1 MGLISRVSSRTYRY
15 IPDMPLSLKECCAL
29 ARHALDERNQ
39 ENAEKFVELALQ
51 IEGGTE
57 DPDALEVT
65 GLLMHALGDLT
76 SASDCMERAVDADK
90 IKLAEEI
97 TSTTVLQNKPD
108 MIRRMLSLAEY
119 YKGSMAYELFKTA
132 LDISTEL
139 ANDHKRSSMIAAS
152 IAELYLSEPL
162 CMKPDAKEKCKEFVG
177 VCLSSDEKN
186 VDGWSL
192 KASYHISSEELE
204 EAKESL
210 KRGLGLYDEVEKNI
224 EESEKI
230 KDSGDSQNNDN
241 TAEITTDFS
250 LTDSQK
256 TRLIQLCTEL
266 SFYEKAVEIGEKILL
281 TDKTQYHVLYYMG
294 WAASLSEN
302 SELKDASR
310 DYLNNAH
317 QLLLQLKK
325 TPDFGRADFE
335 LLGHVKELIEKTGGK
350 LEEIDVSLIPDE
362 EVEQWVERCIE
373 GENDEMED

>member
-1 MGLISRVSSRTYRY
+1 
-15 IPDMPLSLKECCAL
+15 
-29 ARHALDERNQ
+29 LDERNQ

-230 KDSGDSQNNDN
+230 KDSGDSQNNDK
-241 TAEITTDFS
+241 TAETTTDFS

-294 WAASLSEN
+294 WAASLSES

-350 LEEIDVSLIPDE
+350 LEEIDVSLIPDD

-373 GENDEMED
+373 GDNDEMED

>member
-1 MGLISRVSSRTYRY
+1 
-15 IPDMPLSLKECCAL
+15 
-29 ARHALDERNQ
+29 LDERNQ

-192 KASYHISSEELE
+192 KASYHISSEEMD

-210 KRGLGLYDEVEKNI
+210 KRGLGLHDEVEKKI

-230 KDSGDSQNNDN
+230 IDSGDSKNNDDK
-241 TAEITTDFS
+241 TAENTTDFS

-281 TDKTQYHVLYYMG
+281 HDKTQYHVLYYMG

-373 GENDEMED
+373 GEGDEMED